1 LSVRRRAEAR
11 ASELLELTGLTELAG
26 ARAGELPMGH
36 ARTLELA
43 RTLATNPKLLLLDEP
58 SSGLN
63 DTETGQLAA
72 LLRRLQADQHL
83 SLLIVEHD
91 MNFVLPLSDAVYVL
105 DFGCVIATGTPDEI
119 RRDEGV
125 RAAYLGEEVG
135 A

>member
-1 LSVRRRAEAR
+1 
-11 ASELLELTGLTELAG
+11 LAG

-63 DTETGQLAA
+63 DSETEALAG
-72 LLRRLQADQHL
+72 LLKRLQSEQDL
-83 SLLIVEHD
+83 SLLVVEHD
-91 MNFVLPLSDAVYVL
+91 MNFVLPLSDEVYVL
-105 DFGCVIATGTPDEI
+105 DFGRVIAQDTPDAI
-119 RRDEGV
+119 RRNEAV